1 MAGGAHA
8 ALGSH
13 NRRLIE
19 TLGTLG
25 RRDKSACSRKGRV
38 DDVGVVDGWDSR
50 VALIDIVLAF
60 ELF

>member
-1 MAGGAHA
+1 MAGGAHV

-19 TLGTLG
+19 TLGPLG
-25 RRDKSACSRKGRV
+25 RDKGACSRKGRV
-38 DDVGVVDGWDSR
+38 DDVAVVDGWDSR
-50 VALIDIVLAF
+50 VALIDVMLAF

>member
-19 TLGTLG
+19 ILEPFG
-25 RRDKSACSRKGRV
+25 RDKSACSRKGRV
-38 DDVGVVDGWDSR
+38 DDVAVIDGWDSR
-50 VALIDIVLAF
+50 VALIDVMLAF

>member
-19 TLGTLG
+19 TLGPFG
-25 RRDKSACSRKGRV
+25 RDKSACSRKGRV
-38 DDVGVVDGWDSR
+38 YDVAVVDGWDSR
-50 VALIDIVLAF
+50 VALIDIVLTF